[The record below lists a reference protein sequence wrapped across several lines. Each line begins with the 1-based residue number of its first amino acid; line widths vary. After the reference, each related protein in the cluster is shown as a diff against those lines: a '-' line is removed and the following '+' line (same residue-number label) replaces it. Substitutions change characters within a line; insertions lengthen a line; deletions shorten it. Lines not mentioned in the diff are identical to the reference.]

1 MQQVQQQV
9 HQQQR
14 QQGGAMGSY
23 LESLAQGEMSKRRRL
38 LGLGVGFFRFG
49 EAGLGDVVVG
59 PCLF

>member
-38 LGLGVGFFRFG
+38 LGLGVGFVLERPG
-49 EAGLGDVVVG
+49 SEMSS
-59 PCLF
+59 